1 MRLIRDGSYG
11 TLPPRLHLA
20 QNEPFIPMVSAWA
33 ARRRN
38 IIPTMDMPDA
48 AESIKKVMSDVL
60 TNRNP
65 PYGIRG
71 GLFDALADTRGLM
84 YGITNAA
91 GHKAEKLI
99 QDTLGID
106 PDPAAAIAT
115 AALIEAVEKDIMKP
129 DDHILLNLTGGG
141 YEQIREDFVLHPVLP
156 LATVLPDEPRDA
168 LIVQLKEW
176 IRNHG

>member
-1 MRLIRDGSYG
+1 
-11 TLPPRLHLA
+11 
-20 QNEPFIPMVSAWA
+20 
-33 ARRRN
+33 
-38 IIPTMDMPDA
+38 MPDA

-106 PDPAAAIAT
+106 PDPAAAIASPCVPPGIKYDST
-115 AALIEAVEKDIMKP
+115 FAIFTWVFT
-129 DDHILLNLTGGG
+129 DDNESSGS
-141 YEQIREDFVLHPVLP
+141 RNAPRN
-156 LATVLPDEPRDA
+156 TVPPRNPSSA
-168 LIVQLKEW
+168 
-176 IRNHG
+176 